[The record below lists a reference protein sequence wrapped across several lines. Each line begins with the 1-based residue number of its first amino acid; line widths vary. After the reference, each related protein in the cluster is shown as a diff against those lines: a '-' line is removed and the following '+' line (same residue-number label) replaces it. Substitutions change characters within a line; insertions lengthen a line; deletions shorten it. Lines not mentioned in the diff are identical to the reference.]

1 MRAKPRKRNRFGW
14 PISLRIA
21 DQRDSEPNLIPPT
34 TVESSLCER
43 YGMRENPFGSTPDP
57 RYLYQTVTHREAL
70 SSLRIGIEC
79 DVGFQALVAAPGM
92 GKTTLLFHLLSR
104 LKAVART
111 AFLFQI
117 QADSREFLHN
127 LLHEMGG
134 DSNGS
139 SLVSMQQEI
148 NHLLVCQAR
157 AGKRTI
163 LVIDEAQSLETP
175 VLETIRMLSNF
186 ELSNKKLLQII
197 LAGQPQLAETLRR
210 PELAQLYQR
219 IWILTRI
226 ALLGVDDI
234 KQYVAYRLRVAG
246 YVGPELFSEQ
256 ALRFVWRYSG
266 GIPRN
271 VNRLC
276 FNALL
281 AAAALKCNKIEAD
294 LLQEVAADFDFD
306 LSSLRIPSRN
316 AAERSA
322 AGKDS
327 TSGGHEHSLS
337 QSGNRAAGK
346 NGLEEIVERIR
357 MLTGVEALAIVL
369 QDGEE
374 MVCCARAGRTAP
386 DLGSRVDV
394 ATGLTGEC
402 IRSGNTLRCDDSE
415 EDNRVNRQAC
425 RQLGI
430 KSVVAVPLRDQENII
445 GVLEI
450 FSVEPNAFT
459 SLDVSLLQTMAREV
473 AAIRGR
479 GFDRTSQTS
488 LADQF
493 FGGSSIAVHP
503 GDAIVHSVDRLQI
516 SQKQNASGFDYPQL
530 SSA

>member
-1 MRAKPRKRNRFGW
+1 MSTTPRTRNRFGW
-14 PISLRIA
+14 PISLRIP

-34 TVESSLCER
+34 AVESSLCER
-43 YGMRENPFGSTPDP
+43 FGLRENPFGSTPDP

-70 SSLRIGIEC
+70 SSLRVGIEC

-104 LKAVART
+104 LKALART

-117 QADSREFLHN
+117 QADSREFLQN
-127 LLHEMGG
+127 VLHEMGG
-134 DSNGS
+134 ESNGS
-139 SLVSMQQEI
+139 NLVNMQQEI
-148 NHLLVCQAR
+148 NQLLVSQAR

-186 ELSNKKLLQII
+186 ELSNKKLLQVI

-210 PELAQLYQR
+210 PELAQLCQR

-226 ALLGVDDI
+226 APLGMDDV
-234 KQYVAYRLRVAG
+234 KQYVAYRLRIAG
-246 YVGPELFSEQ
+246 YGESELFSEQ

-266 GIPRN
+266 GTPRN

-281 AAAALKCNKIEAD
+281 AAAALKCKRIDAD
-294 LLQEVAADFDFD
+294 LLQEVAADLDFD
-306 LSSLRIPSRN
+306 LSNLSVPSKN
-316 AAERSA
+316 ASEHSA
-322 AGKDS
+322 GSKDS
-327 TSGGHEHSLS
+327 SIGHEHSFS
-337 QSGNRAAGK
+337 QSGHRAAGE
-346 NGLEEIVERIR
+346 NGLEEVVERIR

-374 MVCCARAGRTAP
+374 MVCKARAGRTAP
-386 DLGSRVDV
+386 DLGSSVDV

-415 EDNRVNRQAC
+415 NDNRVNRQAC
-425 RQLGI
+425 RQLDV
-430 KSVVAVPLRDQENII
+430 KSVLAVPLRDGEYII

-450 FSVEPNAFT
+450 YSAQTNAFT
-459 SLDVSLLQTMAREV
+459 SLDVSLLQKMAIEV
-473 AAIRGR
+473 VATRGR
-479 GFDRTSQTS
+479 AVDRTSQPS
-488 LADQF
+488 LVVDES
-493 FGGSSIAVHP
+493 FGGSSIAVRP
-503 GDAIVHSVDRLQI
+503 GDAIVHSADGLQV
-516 SQKQNASGFDYPQL
+516 SQKQGADGRDYPQL

>member
-1 MRAKPRKRNRFGW
+1 MSTKPRECNRVAW

-21 DQRDSEPNLIPPT
+21 DQRDSEPNLTPPT
-34 TVESSLCER
+34 TLESSLCER

-70 SSLRIGIEC
+70 SSLHIGLEC

-104 LKAVART
+104 FKAVART

-139 SLVSMQQEI
+139 NLVSMQQEI
-148 NHLLVCQAR
+148 NQLLVCQAR

-186 ELSNKKLLQII
+186 ELPNKKLLQII

-226 ALLGVDDI
+226 TPLGVDDI
-234 KQYVAYRLRVAG
+234 KPYVAYRLRVAG
-246 YVGPELFSEQ
+246 YGGPELFSEQ

-281 AAAALKCNKIEAD
+281 AAGALKCNKIDAD

-306 LSSLRIPSRN
+306 SSSLRIPSS
-316 AAERSA
+316 SA
-322 AGKDS
+322 AGRSAGSKDPN
-327 TSGGHEHSLS
+327 SGHAHSFS
-337 QSGNRAAGK
+337 QSGNGTAGE
-346 NGLEEIVERIR
+346 NGLEEIIERIQ
-357 MLTGVEALAIVL
+357 MLTRAEALAIVL

-386 DLGSRVDV
+386 DLGWRVD
-394 ATGLTGEC
+394 AAIGLTGEC

-415 EDNRVNRQAC
+415 KDYRVNLQAC
-425 RQLGI
+425 RELGV
-430 KSVVAVPLRDQENII
+430 KSIVAVPLRDQEYII

-450 FSVEPNAFT
+450 FSAEPNAFT

-473 AAIRGR
+473 VATRGR
-479 GFDRTSQTS
+479 G
-488 LADQF
+488 
-493 FGGSSIAVHP
+493 V
-503 GDAIVHSVDRLQI
+503 
-516 SQKQNASGFDYPQL
+516 
-530 SSA
+530 